1 MVSFIFA
8 AALGELILDDGD
20 VDIDVEETS
29 KKLNSILFYC
39 WKKKYYNHKSNK
51 RLRLQF
57 LISIKVTY
65 VSNVNLQNF
74 YI

>member
-1 MVSFIFA
+1 MSSAPCQFSISNLLLPLCCTCILFLVLYSFLIVIFGMVSFIFA

-39 WKKKYYNHKSNK
+39 
-51 RLRLQF
+51 
-57 LISIKVTY
+57 
-65 VSNVNLQNF
+65 
-74 YI
+74 